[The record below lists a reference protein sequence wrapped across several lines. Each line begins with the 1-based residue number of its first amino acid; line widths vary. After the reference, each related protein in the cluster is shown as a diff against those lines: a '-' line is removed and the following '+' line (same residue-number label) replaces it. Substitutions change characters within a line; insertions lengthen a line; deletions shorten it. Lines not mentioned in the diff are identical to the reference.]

1 MRPNISIGIWL
12 VLLLIAAPNSLSTS
26 VAQQSSSSS
35 ESDEREAKQNASDYL
50 MKTEARIVRLEKFV
64 TIAKSTADKIKIPF
78 GKLMSTERDVKQI
91 AQKLKL
97 ARAASEDIKV
107 DSRYRAAINRRY
119 NQLAKRLIDADE
131 ILWPLRYHL
140 SSLLDP
146 RAFPE
151 LKNDAQRL
159 QGIANMFADPN
170 MLESQPALAAE
181 IFEQSKPAVSE
192 FERVTKKYDRL
203 IEQQTTAGRQL
214 DGLRRYF
221 ESKHKSFLAAA
232 ESIKSTAPLQ
242 LKQEIGRVIHSLDSA
257 TSQPAIAAAVK
268 SLPAQIAS
276 IDGRAKLLSALSAKD
291 TSWQTDYKTLNA
303 KRLKFVTGL
312 QGRLLPSEGLPED
325 NYQAQ
330 DRPKIVALMKSF
342 SMAQTP
348 DLKLV
353 SVRIPDSKWQR
364 QTSWKFVPP
373 SNQPVSET
381 DPVDARWRR
390 EEVSVLRVCLLI
402 ADPAN
407 RDAVLVKRYRIER
420 LPQEQR
426 QQTDGSNL
434 GEVVEIS
441 NSLGSDLRF
450 SRPPADR

>member
-1 MRPNISIGIWL
+1 
-12 VLLLIAAPNSLSTS
+12 
-26 VAQQSSSSS
+26 
-35 ESDEREAKQNASDYL
+35 

-181 IFEQSKPAVSE
+181 IFELSTPAVSE

-221 ESKHKSFLAAA
+221 ES
-232 ESIKSTAPLQ
+232 T
-242 LKQEIGRVIHSLDSA
+242 
-257 TSQPAIAAAVK
+257 
-268 SLPAQIAS
+268 QIVF
-276 IDGRAKLLSALSAKD
+276 GC
-291 TSWQTDYKTLNA
+291 
-303 KRLKFVTGL
+303 G
-312 QGRLLPSEGLPED
+312 
-325 NYQAQ
+325 
-330 DRPKIVALMKSF
+330 
-342 SMAQTP
+342 
-348 DLKLV
+348 
-353 SVRIPDSKWQR
+353 
-364 QTSWKFVPP
+364 
-373 SNQPVSET
+373 
-381 DPVDARWRR
+381 
-390 EEVSVLRVCLLI
+390 
-402 ADPAN
+402 
-407 RDAVLVKRYRIER
+407 
-420 LPQEQR
+420 
-426 QQTDGSNL
+426 
-434 GEVVEIS
+434 
-441 NSLGSDLRF
+441 
-450 SRPPADR
+450 